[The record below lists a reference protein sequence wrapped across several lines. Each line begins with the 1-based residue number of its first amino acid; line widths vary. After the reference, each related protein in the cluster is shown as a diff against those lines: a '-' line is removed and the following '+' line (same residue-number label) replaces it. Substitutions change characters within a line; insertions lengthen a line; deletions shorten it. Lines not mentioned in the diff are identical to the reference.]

1 MKKTLF
7 VLSYSHLGGAET
19 RAVDLAINL
28 KNSLIPVFVVYGKPN
43 GDVQKVLGEKGI
55 SCITRK
61 KFSWN
66 RKSKL
71 SLLWALFSETV
82 FLLKIYVKE
91 RPASVISFCADA
103 NIFVFLM
110 NCIVRNKKTYWCQ
123 VDDFLQW
130 RWKRLLQFSA
140 RKSVCMIAV
149 SEYIAEQI
157 TRKTGRKPDRIT
169 MIPNRINPNKLK
181 KDKTKSSQIRIS
193 VVGHINPNK
202 NQGFVIEAVRGL
214 LMNNTHT
221 NMELNLYGHITDTSY
236 WNSINTEDVWLNY
249 RGYKDKNY
257 IYNHTDL
264 VVIASHSEASSL
276 VLQEALYFGLTVLCA
291 DLPVFKFHQ
300 SPQIKKFS
308 LTSPENLTRLLQ
320 EVLLDFREDNQD
332 KTAEYQEKYEE
343 YISAYKE
350 LLM

>member
-1 MKKTLF
+1 TLLRVIGRIFLGKHRLVMKKTLF

-193 VVGHINPNK
+193 
-202 NQGFVIEAVRGL
+202 
-214 LMNNTHT
+214 
-221 NMELNLYGHITDTSY
+221 
-236 WNSINTEDVWLNY
+236 
-249 RGYKDKNY
+249 
-257 IYNHTDL
+257 
-264 VVIASHSEASSL
+264 
-276 VLQEALYFGLTVLCA
+276 
-291 DLPVFKFHQ
+291 
-300 SPQIKKFS
+300 
-308 LTSPENLTRLLQ
+308 
-320 EVLLDFREDNQD
+320 
-332 KTAEYQEKYEE
+332 
-343 YISAYKE
+343 
-350 LLM
+350 